1 MGSGGSSAATSPA
14 VAVGGASRAAG
25 SVVAT
30 GGWYKNAPCVTRGDE
45 AFLAQHVGDLDN
57 APTCT
62 ALDAAI
68 DHLVATLEVTP
79 AAVAHD
85 LHPDFYSSQLAAR
98 LAAAWDVPAIAVQ
111 HHHAHVGAVLAEHR
125 HEGPVLGVALDGVGL
140 GRDGGAWGGELLL
153 VDGATAARVGHL
165 APLKLPGGDR
175 AAREPWRM
183 AAAALA
189 RAGRGAEIAVRY
201 ADEPAAATVATLLAR
216 DLHAPATTSMGR
228 WFDAAAGLLGVS
240 RRMAFEGQAAM
251 LLEGLAAAHGAVAPD
266 FAGFAIGA
274 DRELDLTPLLVRL
287 ADERDAGFGAA
298 LFHATLVAALAEW
311 IAAAAA
317 THGLAVVAGG
327 GGCFLNAVL
336 ARGLRAALAA
346 RGIALLEA
354 QQAPPNDGG
363 LALGQAWVARHLL
376 SKES

>member
-1 MGSGGSSAATSPA
+1 M
-14 VAVGGASRAAG
+14 
-25 SVVAT
+25 
-30 GGWYKNAPCVTRGDE
+30 TRGDE

-57 APTCT
+57 APTCRS
-62 ALDAAI
+62 LDLAI
-68 DHLVATLEVTP
+68 EHLVATLEVTP
-79 AAVAHD
+79 RAVAHD
-85 LHPDFYSSQLAAR
+85 LHPDFYSSHLAAR

-111 HHHAHVGAVLAEHR
+111 HHHAHIGAVLAEHR
-125 HEGPVLGVALDGVGL
+125 REGPALGVALDGVGL
-140 GRDGGAWGGELLL
+140 GGDGGAWGGELLI
-153 VDGATAARVGHL
+153 VDGATATRIGHL

-189 RAGRGAEIAVRY
+189 RGGRGADIAARY

-266 FAGFAIGA
+266 AAGYTVGA
-274 DRELDLTPLLVRL
+274 DGELDLTPLLMRL
-287 ADERDAGFGAA
+287 ADEGDAGFGAA

-311 IAAAAA
+311 VAAAAA
-317 THGLAVVAGG
+317 KHGLPTVAAG

-336 ARGLRAALAA
+336 ARGLRAELAQ
-346 RGIALLEA
+346 RDIALLEA
-354 QQAPPNDGG
+354 EQAPPNDGG
-363 LALGQAWVARHLL
+363 LSLGQAWVARHVL